1 MDSNK
6 KKKSVVFLTC
16 FQVILVDVRRAVASA
31 HCLLDFIG
39 VLHHVLQLILNV
51 LSIRD
56 SKQFNMFLW
65 VTCSVKTTK
74 VFIVL
79 RAEQIQVQHTVPCL
93 QLKYL
98 TIYVSQ

>member
-1 MDSNK
+1 MDSNR
-6 KKKSVVFLTC
+6 KKSYVFLTC
-16 FQVILVDVRRAVASA
+16 FQVILVNVRRAVASA
-31 HCLLDFIG
+31 QRLLDVIG

-51 LSIRD
+51 LSITD
-56 SKQFNMFLW
+56 SKQLNMFLW
-65 VTCSVKTTK
+65 VICSVKTTK

-79 RAEQIQVQHTVPCL
+79 RAEQIKVQHTVPCL